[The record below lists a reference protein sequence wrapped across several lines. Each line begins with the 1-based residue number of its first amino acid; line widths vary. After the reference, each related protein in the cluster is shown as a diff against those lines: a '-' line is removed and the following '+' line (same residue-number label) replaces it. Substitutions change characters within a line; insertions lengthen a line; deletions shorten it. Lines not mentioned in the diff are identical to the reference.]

1 MLTVRVLET
10 AQSTVATLVATVTP
24 PDTALAGGGEGQQV
38 PVVGRLRHQGRVV
51 AVGGAGEEV
60 TVLTAGVLSAGA
72 LPLLAGVRGQ
82 AARLTAVVLSVPEA
96 APVVTVVLSTDETLA
111 TVNIRLAVSLPRLTH
126 PHIVPHTAVSSS
138 PALHLQALHHLRVH
152 HDGQGRLPRGGVL
165 QEGEGGQLTGAGG
178 LLVVVT
184 VTQAGLTLVTA
195 GQVISSLHRQ
205 LHHGG
210 EGGGGHVPGGRV
222 PPGVLAGAQ
231 GRHQGH
237 SQDVCQADH
246 LEAATVMSSRAV
258 CINWKCDGLLD
269 H

>member
-96 APVVTVVLSTDETLA
+96 ALVADWSTL
-111 TVNIRLAVSLPRLTH
+111 I
-126 PHIVPHTAVSSS
+126 
-138 PALHLQALHHLRVH
+138 
-152 HDGQGRLPRGGVL
+152 GRG
-165 QEGEGGQLTGAGG
+165 
-178 LLVVVT
+178 
-184 VTQAGLTLVTA
+184 
-195 GQVISSLHRQ
+195 S
-205 LHHGG
+205 
-210 EGGGGHVPGGRV
+210 
-222 PPGVLAGAQ
+222 
-231 GRHQGH
+231 
-237 SQDVCQADH
+237 
-246 LEAATVMSSRAV
+246 SSRASLM
-258 CINWKCDGLLD
+258 LLAPAVLCHKD
-269 H
+269 SWLPCT